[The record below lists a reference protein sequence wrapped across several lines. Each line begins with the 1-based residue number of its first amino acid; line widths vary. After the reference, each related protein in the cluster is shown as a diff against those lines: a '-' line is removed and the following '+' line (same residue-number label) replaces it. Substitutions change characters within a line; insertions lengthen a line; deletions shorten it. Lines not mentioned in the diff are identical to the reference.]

1 MPKWKGGLGFK
12 KFEDINKA
20 LLSKL
25 TWKVVKRE
33 EHLWAILLRFKYLN
47 VYSFFRCQVKMKDYV
62 EAKKIN

>member
-47 VYSFFRCQVKMKDYV
+47 VYSFFRC
-62 EAKKIN
+62 